1 MSYNLNLLGALEL
14 RDSQGVPVN
23 SVLQQPRRLALLV
36 YLAIAERDA
45 MVKRDTLCG
54 IFWPDMPQE
63 NARRALSQ
71 AIHFLRR
78 SLGAEAIVTRGTE
91 DVGLNPE
98 IVSCDATSFLSALK
112 AHDARAAVAAYG
124 GDLMPGFFASGSQE
138 FETWLG
144 VTRDSMRRSAAE
156 ALWTI
161 AEEGKHQGETV
172 SAATWARRA
181 AELASDNEAATRR
194 LMEFL
199 DSIDDRA
206 GALEAY
212 DALDRRLQA
221 EFESAP
227 SPKTRELAERIR
239 GARTAAVLANSEVAE
254 ADAARAPI
262 SKLPWQD
269 LRKRSRTLAGTVILM
284 AGFLSLWGLS
294 RRADRAPMVRTD
306 ASVLVEQPKVFN
318 PELRDLSA
326 AVASDVAAALVS
338 VPDLDV
344 ISGTTQSA
352 AGSDVHFVLQPN
364 FSVRDGGVYVVASLI
379 DEGTHTIVQS
389 ASFRA
394 KADDQASLTALAA
407 NMSEF
412 ARLAMGRHVRET
424 RLEQSKGEDA
434 DVIMQSTVARMRV
447 DSLLNKRLAPL
458 AMATLEH
465 ADSTLDA
472 ALKQH
477 ASAALFV
484 ERAEIAR
491 SKMWTYLAPPLV
503 NVKAFAAAA
512 EQGIQYAD
520 HAIDVDR
527 NNAAAYELHGLFA
540 FAQWSSPGID
550 SREAVGRRSEA
561 ERFLQ
566 KAVALNPH
574 AARSWSA
581 LSTILL
587 SEGDYSSAYVA
598 ANKAF
603 TTDTYLET
611 IDATTATLFTAS
623 LETGDS
629 ASAERWCSDMS
640 RRSGQTW
647 LGAYCKLQIIAWT
660 DRPSA
665 EATRAAQQL
674 VDEASADR
682 ESAMFM
688 PMVNNIL
695 AVVYAKHGDAAKAES
710 LLAEN
715 RSGALEQECQP
726 FRAWA
731 LGVLGKTAEARST
744 LTSFINAN
752 PAVRAG
758 IARSTRFASFE
769 S

>member
-227 SPKTRELAERIR
+227 SPKTRERAERIR

-254 ADAARAPI
+254 ADAARAAI

-629 ASAERWCSDMS
+629 ASEER
-640 RRSGQTW
+640 
-647 LGAYCKLQIIAWT
+647 
-660 DRPSA
+660 
-665 EATRAAQQL
+665 
-674 VDEASADR
+674 
-682 ESAMFM
+682 
-688 PMVNNIL
+688 
-695 AVVYAKHGDAAKAES
+695 
-710 LLAEN
+710 
-715 RSGALEQECQP
+715 
-726 FRAWA
+726 
-731 LGVLGKTAEARST
+731 
-744 LTSFINAN
+744 
-752 PAVRAG
+752 
-758 IARSTRFASFE
+758 
-769 S
+769 